1 MTGIV
6 PSADGQGYFI
16 VAKDGGVFAFGD
28 ARFLGSL
35 PSEGINARV
44 AAVAPT
50 YDNGGLLRAR
60 HRAAR
65 FTPSGTQRSPPSWRP
80 LVQQSLPGR
89 AVAIVCHRSLYQ
101 AAESVRRAT
110 QRPAATALEGPSPL

>member
-1 MTGIV
+1 M
-6 PSADGQGYFI
+6 PSADGRGYFI

-50 YDNGGLLRAR
+50 YDNGGYYVLTTSGRVYTFGD
-60 HRAAR
+60 AA
-65 FTPSGTQRSPPSWRP
+65 PAAQLEAVGSE
-80 LVQQSLPGR
+80 SLPGR

-101 AAESVRRAT
+101 AARVRAARGST
-110 QRPAATALEGPSPL
+110 SQRQRP